1 LNHSPVSFKP
11 SPSKINQSPK
21 EVSNTDSS
29 LRMTEGALNEAQD
42 YVQNIFS
49 KTKIFRTELKK
60 PFVYSEKSKPS
71 KIKQETGKK

>member
-1 LNHSPVSFKP
+1 
-11 SPSKINQSPK
+11 
-21 EVSNTDSS
+21 
-29 LRMTEGALNEAQD
+29 MTEGALNEAQD